1 MAWISFRYAAVTQ
14 NNGQQEILDGGKTY
28 MLTHRNW
35 RFEKFLTCKIQTN
48 DLKEIHCTTADNI
61 ILKTSANVI
70 WIIADV
76 ARAAKMAAETMHP
89 DGKAIRGEDIHKLR
103 ENVLQQALSSLS
115 AFIGKVRYS
124 DSEGMAQAAGPKDA
138 ANPQAGMGGAGF
150 LFDVAKLQ
158 TAVDHANT
166 VCEQYGVQIMAI
178 NVISAFPADGK
189 LMNALAA
196 GAVAAAEAEQA
207 EICAKGRS
215 KATMIDAQAGADS
228 QRIRAK
234 GEADAEMM
242 IAEGMRKAAERLG
255 DSNVAVKLTE
265 IEKTGKVLDG
275 KKTFFFGANANQVNG
290 LLINPNIIN

>member
-1 MAWISFRYAAVTQ
+1 
-14 NNGQQEILDGGKTY
+14 

-89 DGKAIRGEDIHKLR
+89 DGAAIRGEDIHKLR

-124 DSEGMAQAAGPKDA
+124 DSEGMVGPKDA
-138 ANPQAGMGGAGF
+138 GNPQAGMGGAGF
-150 LFDVAKLQ
+150 LFDAAKLQ

-166 VCEQYGVQIMAI
+166 VCEQYGVQIISI

-242 IAEGMRKAAERLG
+242 IADGMRKAAERLG

-290 LLINPNIIN
+290 LLINPNIVN

>member
-1 MAWISFRYAAVTQ
+1 MAWILSRYAAVTQ

-124 DSEGMAQAAGPKDA
+124 DSEGMAQAGPRDA

-255 DSNVAVKLTE
+255 DSDVAVKLTE

-290 LLINPNIIN
+290 LLINPNIVN